1 MGEYLFDRGG
11 YLKQDPKSTRY
22 NMKTYSDLT
31 VLKSRVSTKQ
41 SNI

>member
-1 MGEYLFDRGG
+1 MGEYLFDLD
-11 YLKQDPKSTRY
+11 LKQDSKSTHH